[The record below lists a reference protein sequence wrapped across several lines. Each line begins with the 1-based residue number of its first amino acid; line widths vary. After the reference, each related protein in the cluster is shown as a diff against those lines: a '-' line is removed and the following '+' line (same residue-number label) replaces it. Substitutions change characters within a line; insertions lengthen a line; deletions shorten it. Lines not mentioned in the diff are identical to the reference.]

1 MPIQMHLSQICAAT
15 RVLEKSFSF
24 DVTVKIILRWSILSH
39 YCQLTKYIRYICC
52 RFQVQVKQ

>member
-39 YCQLTKYIRYICC
+39 YCQL
-52 RFQVQVKQ
+52 